1 MKAKDHYCR
10 GILIVPIL
18 VFIAATMNIIALALT
33 ETPINADPIQAAYP
47 NETKSAPT
55 NVMYLEIDN
64 KPVARLWYDG
74 NVLKFEGNVDAG
86 AKTFFEYVMRH
97 IDFTCEDLCG
107 PRTQDPVP
115 GVH

>member
-1 MKAKDHYCR
+1 MEIKDPFVI
-10 GILIVPIL
+10 GLTVIVTFL
-18 VFIAATMNIIALALT
+18 LIAAITLAVDLADP
-33 ETPINADPIQAAYP
+33 PINADPIQAAYP

>member
-1 MKAKDHYCR
+1 MKA
-10 GILIVPIL
+10 GNNLFIEITFAVAVLLILIFMVDATPAEDPI
-18 VFIAATMNIIALALT
+18 
-33 ETPINADPIQAAYP
+33 INADPIQAAYP

-86 AKTFFEYVMRH
+86 AKVFFEYMMEYV
-97 IDFTCEDLCG
+97 DFACMDLCG
-107 PRTQDPVP
+107 PGSQEPVP
-115 GVH
+115 WVH

>member
-1 MKAKDHYCR
+1 M
-10 GILIVPIL
+10 LIVPIL
-18 VFIAATMNIIALALT
+18 IFIAAIALALT
-33 ETPINADPIQAAYP
+33 EPPINADPIQAAYP
-47 NETKSAPT
+47 NETKSATT

-86 AKTFFEYVMRH
+86 AKVFFEYMMEYV
-97 IDFTCEDLCG
+97 DFACMDLCG
-107 PRTQDPVP
+107 PGSQEPVP

>member
-1 MKAKDHYCR
+1 MKAKDRYCR
-10 GILIVPIL
+10 GMLIVPIL
-18 VFIAATMNIIALALT
+18 IFIAAIALALT
-33 ETPINADPIQAAYP
+33 EPPINADPIQVAYP
-47 NETKSAPT
+47 DADTGTDQDS
-55 NVMYLEIDN
+55 VIYIEIDN
-64 KPVARLWYDG
+64 KPLARLWYDG

-107 PRTQDPVP
+107 PRTQDQVP